1 MATVQPIT
9 DPTVNPHTDDDK
21 EEEDDACNKTSAPSR
36 RSLVLQG
43 HTSQVYCLAA
53 LDHGRL
59 ASGSQDT
66 SIIIWNL
73 ADGKQLAKL
82 EGHTSPVRLAALG
95 NDRLASGSSDN
106 STIIWNLADG
116 THAKLE
122 GHTDTVNC
130 LTALDDGRLASGS
143 GDTSISIWS
152 VAEG

>member
-82 EGHTSPVRLAALG
+82 EGHTESVNCLAALP
-95 NDRLASGSSDN
+95 
-106 STIIWNLADG
+106 
-116 THAKLE
+116 
-122 GHTDTVNC
+122 
-130 LTALDDGRLASGS
+130 DGRLASGS
-143 GDTSISIWS
+143 DDGSIRI
-152 VAEG
+152 